1 MDKARVG
8 FGPSE
13 AVERYPS
20 ASQGRVRLSLIDLLF
35 LATFLQTLQ
44 NIVPRDTDCSLYSLA
59 VPKRPNITPL
69 SKIWKYICESRER
82 LSHLASVLALCPEEN
97 LVVCGVGMSLKQC
110 WCVYW
115 HAWLFS
121 WFLFHLEIKDFFF
134 FFCYPLA
141 PRHSRFQKCKAD
153 LWNCGWNKLHYLFSF
168 SIVYC
173 SLGAAP
179 KHALKRSLQQSV
191 WYLWACNFISRNL
204 LFCIKRWA

>member
-20 ASQGRVRLSLIDLLF
+20 ASQGRVRLSLIDLLL

-134 FFCYPLA
+134 FFLLPPCTTP
-141 PRHSRFQKCKAD
+141 Q
-153 LWNCGWNKLHYLFSF
+153 SF
-168 SIVYC
+168 SEVQSGFMELRVKQAPLSFSALALYIV
-173 SLGAAP
+173 
-179 KHALKRSLQQSV
+179 V
-191 WYLWACNFISRNL
+191 
-204 LFCIKRWA
+204 